1 MNKRLTEE
9 EKDRLSDYIHE
20 VAKAVMNAMDKHMT
34 EHIGHADPNVG
45 ANASALALAY
55 CLAMSAPTNDDIDI
69 FMSNATEQAKAVAK
83 ETRPAVLNAERLMR
97 ATKFP
102 EDIENVLGTAME
114 GLLAG
119 KTSKK
124 DTVH

>member
-69 FMSNATEQAKAVAK
+69 FMSNATEQAKDVAK
-83 ETRPAVLNAERLMR
+83 ETRPAVLNAERLMS

-102 EDIENVLGTAME
+102 EDIQDALGTAME

>member
-69 FMSNATEQAKAVAK
+69 FMSNATEQAKDVAK

-97 ATKFP
+97 ATKFA
-102 EDIENVLGTAME
+102 EDIQDALGTAME

-124 DTVH
+124 DTGH

>member
-1 MNKRLTEE
+1 MNRRLTEE
-9 EKDRLSDYIHE
+9 EKDRLSDYIHD
-20 VAKAVMNAMDKHMT
+20 VAKTVMNAMDKHMT

-69 FMSNATEQAKAVAK
+69 FMSNATEQAKDVAK

-97 ATKFP
+97 STKFP
-102 EDIENVLGTAME
+102 EDIQDALGTAME

-119 KTSKK
+119 KPSKK
-124 DTVH
+124 DPVH

>member
-69 FMSNATEQAKAVAK
+69 FMSNATEQAKDVAK

-102 EDIENVLGTAME
+102 EDIQDALGTAME

>member
-69 FMSNATEQAKAVAK
+69 FMSNATEQAKDVAK
-83 ETRPAVLNAERLMR
+83 EPRPAVLNAERLMR

-102 EDIENVLGTAME
+102 EDIQDALGTAME

>member
-1 MNKRLTEE
+1 MSKKLTEE
-9 EKDRLSDYIHE
+9 EKDQLSDYIHD
-20 VAKAVMNAMDKHMT
+20 VAKAVMSAMDQHMSQ
-34 EHIGHADPNVG
+34 HIGHPDPNVG
-45 ANASALALAY
+45 ANAAALALAY

-69 FMSNATEQAKAVAK
+69 FMSNATEQAKDVAK
-83 ETRPAVLNAERLMR
+83 ETRPAVLNAERLMS

-102 EDIENVLGTAME
+102 QDIEDVLGTAME

>member
-69 FMSNATEQAKAVAK
+69 FMSNATEQAKDVAK
-83 ETRPAVLNAERLMR
+83 ETRPAGLNAERLMR